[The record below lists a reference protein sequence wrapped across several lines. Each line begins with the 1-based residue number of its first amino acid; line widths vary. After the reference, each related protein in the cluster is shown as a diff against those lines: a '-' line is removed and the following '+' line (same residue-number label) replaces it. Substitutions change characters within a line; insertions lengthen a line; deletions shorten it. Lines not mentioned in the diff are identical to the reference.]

1 MPFEHSRAS
10 SPKRE
15 CSFFKSLDYAAFCR
29 VHSEAL
35 SVNSVGFLGNESTFH
50 CDPSAGVVRAHNTR
64 ILAATL
70 RVRAG

>member
-1 MPFEHSRAS
+1 MPFEHSRTS

-15 CSFFKSLDYAAFCR
+15 CSFFKTLDYPVFFR

-35 SVNSVGFLGNESTFH
+35 SVNSAGLLGNESTFR
-50 CDPSAGVVRAHNTR
+50 CYPSAHVFRAYNTR

-70 RVRAG
+70 HVRTG